1 MWPTSEDGSDGSQ
14 SERERETSLKPP
26 KDDAAGGKLFS
37 KIFELII

>member
-1 MWPTSEDGSDGSQ
+1 MWPRSKSQ
-14 SERERETSLKPP
+14 VAEMKL

>member
-1 MWPTSEDGSDGSQ
+1 MWPRSKSQ
-14 SERERETSLKPP
+14 VAETRLELKMVLRLML